1 MSTSARGCAQAE
13 AQGRSDGLA
22 PENRHAPRTG
32 RSSPRGFL
40 FLQHSLVKLQS
51 EALGIKRK
59 DGRRSLPAFPIEL
72 FLLTVQLFAFD
83 SVIARSRC
91 GPLLNEKSFIH

>member
-22 PENRHAPRTG
+22 PENRQRPSDWQKLPEG
-32 RSSPRGFL
+32 L
-40 FLQHSLVKLQS
+40 FVLQHSLVKLQS
-51 EALGIKRK
+51 EALGIKCK

-72 FLLTVQLFAFD
+72 YLLTVQLFAFD